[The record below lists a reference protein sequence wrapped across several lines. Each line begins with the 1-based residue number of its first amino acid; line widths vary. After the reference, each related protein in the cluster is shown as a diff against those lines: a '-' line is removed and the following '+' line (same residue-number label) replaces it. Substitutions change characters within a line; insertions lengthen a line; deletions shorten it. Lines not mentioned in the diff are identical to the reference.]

1 MKTILFLAVALLAA
15 PSLDAQDHYLQPQN
29 PPADYPTRQLLQAA
43 ELRADAEA
51 AELAKHYEEMT
62 DYEIMRGLV
71 YEPTGDER

>member
-15 PSLDAQDHYLQPQN
+15 PSLDAQDHYLQLQN

-51 AELAKHYEEMT
+51 AELAKHYEEMP
-62 DYEIMRGLV
+62 DYEIMRGVV
-71 YEPTGDER
+71 YEPVGGE

>member
-43 ELRADAEA
+43 ELRAE
-51 AELAKHYEEMT
+51 AKHYEEMN
-62 DYEIMRGLV
+62 DYEVMRGVV
-71 YEPTGDER
+71 YEPTE